1 MNKLILKNI
10 MQAYWPILAGIL
22 LIACPTFYTLSKG
35 LWTVDSQSHGPIVLL
50 MTLWFFYFKLK
61 NINTAPKASFNL
73 AAYVLLFLA
82 TTLYA
87 LGRSQELATVEVASI
102 DLILFALSIILLGT
116 SITRKLWFAF
126 FFSLFMIP
134 LPGSLV
140 DIITLPMKIGVSWAT
155 DELLYMLGYPV
166 SRDGVVLN
174 IGQYRLMVADACAG
188 LNSLFTL
195 EGLGLFY
202 INVIGHESIRRNLAL
217 GLMIVPISF
226 TSNIIRV
233 VLLALITYY
242 WGDEVGQGF
251 VHEFSGMVLF
261 MTALVLIISL
271 DSFIEF
277 VLKRRKKAAH
287 A

>member
-1 MNKLILKNI
+1 MAIKINPILKN
-10 MQAYWPILAGIL
+10 YWLVILCLL
-22 LIACPTFYTLSKG
+22 LIIIPSITNLFLG
-35 LWTVDSQSHGPIVLL
+35 LWADEKQSHGPIVLM
-50 MTLWFFYFKLK
+50 MTAWFFYFKAK
-61 NINTAPKASFNL
+61 KIEIEPTIENNTIAYLLLCSGSIIYAL
-73 AAYVLLFLA
+73 AKSQGLA
-82 TTLYA
+82 TF
-87 LGRSQELATVEVASI
+87 EVFAI
-102 DLILFALSIILLGT
+102 DLILLSLSLILLGGKFT
-116 SITRKLWFAF
+116 KQLWFAF
-126 FFSLFMIP
+126 FFSLFLIP
-134 LPGSLV
+134 MPGSLV
-140 DIITLPMKIGVSWAT
+140 DMITLPMKISVSWAT
-155 DELLYMLGYPV
+155 DELLYMFGYPV

-271 DSFIEF
+271 DGFFDFASKR
-277 VLKRRKKAAH
+277 LKKVRNA
-287 A
+287 